1 MDEGMARWV
10 LGLASSWLVACGGPD
25 PATPAASTSAAAPAP
40 EPSPVASGPLDRV
53 AAGKAMAA
61 VDASS
66 CYEKPPFQEASL
78 HVTLTV
84 LPNGTVTDVT
94 ADRPYGGTEAGDC
107 AVALFKAVRVAPYIG
122 PPAQLGRTVPHAP
135 VRGTEGSAR
144 FDSTLVVKAVQ
155 AEDFS
160 ECLESPGAGVEKG
173 AAMVAV
179 NPSGDVRTVT
189 IEGTLGGTPR
199 GECIVRVLKT
209 IQLAPYV
216 GDPAPATRVEIDLK
230 RRPPKK

>member
-1 MDEGMARWV
+1 MDDVMAR
-10 LGLASSWLVACGGPD
+10 LALVASLTVFACGGPD
-25 PATPAASTSAAAPAP
+25 PATPTASTSAAAAPDPTPA
-40 EPSPVASGPLDRV
+40 VSGPLDRA
-53 AAGKAMAA
+53 AAGKAMAR

-66 CYEKPPFQEASL
+66 CYEKPPFHESNL

-155 AEDFS
+155 SEDFS

-173 AAMVAV
+173 VAMVAV

-199 GECIVRVLKT
+199 GECVARILRT

-216 GDPAPATRVEIDLK
+216 GDPAPAARVEIDVR
-230 RRPPKK
+230 RRPKK